1 MLFLTVTPPENVD
14 ESQKVRLFGAKLPV
28 GQVEAAVI
36 CLAVAGLVLLLIAAV
51 LLGVV
56 INLERQKKLRRNRRS
71 ILDDGFKLMSQ
82 KNSAL

>member
-1 MLFLTVTPPENVD
+1 MLFLSVTPTENVD

-36 CLAVAGLVLLLIAAV
+36 GLAVAGLVLLLIAAV

>member
-1 MLFLTVTPPENVD
+1 MTPTENVD

-36 CLAVAGLVLLLIAAV
+36 GLAVAGLVLLLIAAV